1 MKKFFKGCAIGCA
14 GMVAGILLMLILPFV
29 LLSSLI
35 ESFEQELV
43 AQTMPAT
50 LEPGTVLVV
59 DISRGFSDASLYSAA
74 NAGTLF
80 NEGAGAYCTREVI
93 DALRVAAV
101 DENISAILLT
111 GSNCGASLATI
122 DELSATIGAI
132 AHGKN
137 QKPIYAYLSAPTQ
150 NDYLLVANATKIFMN
165 SAADLPFAG
174 TATTRIYLKNALEK
188 LGIGIQVTKVGKYK
202 SAVEPFIAET
212 ISDTDRAQTEIIL
225 NDRWNY
231 FLNAAGTRAN
241 LPREQL
247 LQLAANEPILSAKRA
262 DALKLID
269 EVAQENDVIEALKEL
284 TGTQDETLHSFRQ
297 ISLVNYMK
305 NCGIAVEPE
314 LDTSVFNFNP
324 FVSANNIP
332 AGEDVPALGL
342 LIVEGE
348 IVNDS
353 NDPRDVSG
361 EKYSALIR
369 QMRND
374 DSIKVVVMRVNSPG
388 GSVYAAEK
396 MRHELALL
404 AKEKPLYVSFGD
416 VAASGG
422 YWIST
427 PAQKIYASPH
437 TLTGSIGVFGI
448 LPNFQTLTQ
457 KIGVNTLTL
466 KTAPYAD
473 INSALRPK
481 TDAELAII
489 QKSVDE
495 IYEQFITLVAN
506 SRKLPRERVLEIAQ
520 GRVWT
525 GADALKNGL
534 IDDFETLSSTLIN
547 LKGMNNLELVKV
559 FPQNQNPLQELFDIL
574 MSEEQIPEKP
584 FAKMARL
591 AAEKSIK
598 NAFPQQLETVYETS
612 KTTLKSFDDP
622 NNIYARL
629 PWVEVK

>member
-1 MKKFFKGCAIGCA
+1 
-14 GMVAGILLMLILPFV
+14 MLILPFV

-93 DALRVAAV
+93 DALRAAAV

-247 LQLAANEPILSAKRA
+247 LQLAANEPIISAKRA

-332 AGEDVPALGL
+332 VGEDVPALGL

-353 NDPRDVSG
+353 DDPRDVSG

-559 FPQNQNPLQELFDIL
+559 FPQNQNALQELFDIL

-612 KTTLKSFDDP
+612 KITLKSFDDP

>member
-43 AQTMPAT
+43 AQTTPAT

-80 NEGAGAYCTREVI
+80 SEGVGAYCTREVI
-93 DALRVAAV
+93 DALRAAAF

-111 GSNCGASLATI
+111 GSDCGASLATI
-122 DELSATIGAI
+122 NELSIVINEIKSA
-132 AHGKN
+132 N

-188 LGIGIQVTKVGKYK
+188 LGIGVQVTKVGKYK

-212 ISDTDRAQTEIIL
+212 ISDADRAQTEIIL

-247 LQLAANEPILSAKRA
+247 LQLAANEPIISAKRA
-262 DALKLID
+262 DALALID

-284 TGTQDETLHSFRQ
+284 TGTQDEILHSFRQ

-314 LDTSVFNFNP
+314 LDASAFNFNT
-324 FVSANNIP
+324 FVSANNVP

-342 LIVEGE
+342 LVVEGE

-353 NDPRDVSG
+353 DDPRDVSG

-525 GADALKNGL
+525 GADALKIGL
-534 IDDFETLSSTLIN
+534 IDDV
-547 LKGMNNLELVKV
+547 KDLELIVAELFSQYNLSTTKT
-559 FPQNQNPLQELFDIL
+559 FPQNQNALQELFDIL

>member
-93 DALRVAAV
+93 DALRAAAV

-247 LQLAANEPILSAKRA
+247 LQLAANEPIISAKRA
-262 DALKLID
+262 DALALID

-305 NCGIAVEPE
+305 NCGIAVEPD

-324 FVSANNIP
+324 FVSANNLP
-332 AGEDVPALGL
+332 ACEDVPALGL

-353 NDPRDVSG
+353 DDPRDVSG

-506 SRKLPRERVLEIAQ
+506 GRKLPRERVLEIAQ

-559 FPQNQNPLQELFDIL
+559 FPQNQNALQELFDIL